1 MFEDGK
7 QLVDMIYLKK
17 ETTNMDKFKKIL
29 SGELYDPMDPEI
41 AKEQFPKIDKIILE
55 YNNTSINDTEKREK
69 CLEKF

>member
-41 AKEQFPKIDKIILE
+41 AKEQFP
-55 YNNTSINDTEKREK
+55 R
-69 CLEKF
+69 